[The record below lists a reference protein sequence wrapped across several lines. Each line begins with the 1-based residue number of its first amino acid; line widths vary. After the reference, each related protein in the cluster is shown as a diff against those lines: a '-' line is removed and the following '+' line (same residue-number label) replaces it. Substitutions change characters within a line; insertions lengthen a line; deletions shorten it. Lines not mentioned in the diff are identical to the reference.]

1 MLEKFQKNKSLR
13 PYSTFGIGGE
23 AKFLIEISSISMMQ
37 EVLAFCFSE
46 KLPYIVLGKGSNTLF
61 DDRGY
66 HGLAI
71 INKIQNCSILEE
83 KVFVGAGY
91 SFSLLGVQTARKGL
105 AGLEFASGIPGT
117 IGGAIYMNAG
127 ANGGET
133 GDVIAEVLFVNE
145 EGGLHRFS
153 RPELTFAYRYSSF
166 QEKRGA
172 IVEAQF
178 LLHPLADARKKQ
190 LEIVAYRTR
199 TQPYS
204 EKSCGCIFR
213 NPLNEKAGA
222 LIEKCGLKGMKLG
235 DAEVSTVH
243 ANFIINTK
251 DASAKDVLAL
261 AQLVKEKVNRQ
272 TGIELEMEL
281 RFLPYG

>member
-1 MLEKFQKNKSLR
+1 MLDKFQQNKSLR
-13 PYSTFGIGGE
+13 TYSTFGIGGE
-23 AKFLIEISSISMMQ
+23 AAFLIEVSSISFMQ

-66 HGLAI
+66 HGLVI
-71 INKIQNCSILEE
+71 INKIQNCSILGE
-83 KVFVGAGY
+83 KVSVGTGY

-117 IGGAIYMNAG
+117 VGGAVYMNAG
-127 ANGGET
+127 ANGGEICDT
-133 GDVIAEVLFVNE
+133 ISEVLFVNE
-145 EGGLHRFS
+145 EGELHRFS
-153 RPELTFAYRYSSF
+153 RSELTFTYRYSSF
-166 QEKRGA
+166 HERKGA

-178 LLHPLADARKKQ
+178 LLRPLAEARQKQ
-190 LEIVAYRTR
+190 LDIVAYRTR

-222 LIEKCGLKGMKLG
+222 LIEKCGLKGTKIG
-235 DAEVSTVH
+235 GAEVSTVH
-243 ANFIINTK
+243 ANFIINSK
-251 DASAKDVLAL
+251 DASAKDVLML